1 MNFGKYT
8 LFSCY
13 GSTANANTSPI
24 AFAILF
30 GNEDK
35 ASWEAFWEFAK
46 EQHPCLD
53 QFNKTFITDQAKGL
67 VDSVKKVLPAAGHVH
82 CSYHRRKNIEKYC
95 KGGKKAYSGSWLY
108 DKLLGARTKDEVEKI
123 KRETAQSMSDKTLNY
138 INSLEDHEQYPGARC
153 SQAENIYMYGR
164 SASSSVE
171 SMNHANKPARDRT
184 AVDVMQSMKL
194 IVDLETGRFNEK
206 KKMAHDWT
214 DTLTPYGN
222 KLRDEIFANVDF
234 HNYHITVGEY
244 DDRWTC
250 RVSYGNGKQRRAWFV
265 KEPVMGSHFG
275 GCTCGKANT
284 EGVPC
289 QHMVAVVKSGRV
301 KGLTPNNSMPKWWTT
316 EMWRLQYPT
325 NQHSLCDFSIESL
338 KQTEPPELSMRYC
351 PPYIAPNKA
360 GRPKEGKRKKG
371 ILEEKKP
378 KRRKGTAK
386 EATDDWNRKQSKGK
400 QSRAVVASC

>member
-1 MNFGKYT
+1 MSYSNAVVPYLQDIFQADAAHMNFGKYT

-35 ASWEAFWEFAK
+35 ASWEVFWEFAK

-67 VDSVKKVLPAAGHVH
+67 VDSVKKVLPAAGHFH

-123 KRETAQSMSDKTLNY
+123 KRETAQSMSNKTLNY

-171 SMNHANKPARDRT
+171 SMNQANKPA
-184 AVDVMQSMKL
+184 L
-194 IVDLETGRFNEK
+194 HGI
-206 KKMAHDWT
+206 
-214 DTLTPYGN
+214 
-222 KLRDEIFANVDF
+222 
-234 HNYHITVGEY
+234 
-244 DDRWTC
+244 
-250 RVSYGNGKQRRAWFV
+250 
-265 KEPVMGSHFG
+265 
-275 GCTCGKANT
+275 
-284 EGVPC
+284 
-289 QHMVAVVKSGRV
+289 
-301 KGLTPNNSMPKWWTT
+301 GLLLM
-316 EMWRLQYPT
+316 
-325 NQHSLCDFSIESL
+325 
-338 KQTEPPELSMRYC
+338 
-351 PPYIAPNKA
+351 
-360 GRPKEGKRKKG
+360 
-371 ILEEKKP
+371 
-378 KRRKGTAK
+378 
-386 EATDDWNRKQSKGK
+386 
-400 QSRAVVASC
+400 SCSP